1 MVVEVCLQEL
11 CRYCI
16 NKHQY
21 QNFRVTLWNEANGS
35 FSQDAVEAVS
45 LVYIKPGLP
54 TNDKEPFQRGR
65 GMGLT
70 QTRELQLHSKVSSL
84 WLLHTFG
91 KDLTLDV
98 LPNTTLPI
106 YPDLATSTS
115 EDLGGQPPTLGLFDP
130 QGWWL
135 GVNVVRSIVPI
146 WVSASSLFTKT

>member
-54 TNDKEPFQRGR
+54 TDDKEPFQRGR

-84 WLLHTFG
+84 WLL
-91 KDLTLDV
+91 
-98 LPNTTLPI
+98 LPNATLPI

-115 EDLGGQPPTLGLFDP
+115 EDLGSQPPTLGLFDP